1 MPDWRQEAR
10 AFATAAEHR
19 LWRGVTRLER
29 VFDRDAYAAA
39 GYRGYGT
46 RENVLVL
53 GRVLQLDEIRPDVGA
68 TSRLR
73 NLAAALTRIES
84 DPLPHARVRVS
95 LGGAPDDVREIVAD
109 DEGFF
114 REWIGT
120 REPLPEGDWVPVRL
134 ELSSGGGASAR
145 GGGAPSGG
153 GGTPGGGGG
162 ASVETIA
169 HALIPPPGAAF
180 GVISDMDD
188 TVLQSNVAS
197 FLRAA
202 RLVLLENARTRMPFP
217 GVAAFYRALRAGSG
231 LTGPNPIFYVSKSPW
246 NLYDVIVQFL
256 ERQEI
261 PLGPLLLRDWDL
273 IPERAAKG
281 FKTREIELI
290 FQTYPS
296 LPFILIGDT
305 TQKDPEIYRE
315 IVRAFPGRVL
325 AVYIR
330 NVAAGTARTLA
341 VKKLAEELAAENATL
356 ILADDTSAM
365 AAHAAGKGWIDTAAL
380 AGIAGDTRA
389 DEGRTGDKEPV

>member
-10 AFATAAEHR
+10 GFAAAVERR
-19 LWRGVTRLER
+19 LRLTVNRAER
-29 VFDRDAYAAA
+29 VFDRGGYSPA

-46 RENVLVL
+46 REKALVL
-53 GRVLQLDEIRPDVGA
+53 GRVLQRDELSPRVSGGG
-68 TSRLR
+68 SRWR

-84 DPLPHARVRVS
+84 DPMPHARVRVS
-95 LGGAPDDVREIVAD
+95 LGGAPGDSREVVAD

-114 REWIGT
+114 REWVGA
-120 REPLPEGDWVPVRL
+120 RDPLPEGGWLPVRL
-134 ELSSGGGASAR
+134 SLGDG
-145 GGGAPSGG
+145 P
-153 GGTPGGGGG
+153 
-162 ASVETIA
+162 ETVS
-169 HALIPPPGAAF
+169 HVLVPPPGAAF

-202 RLVLLENARTRMPFP
+202 RLVLLEHAHTRMPFH
-217 GVAAFYRALRAGSG
+217 GVAAFYRALQAGTG

-246 NLYDVIVQFL
+246 NLYDVIIQFL

-261 PLGPLLLRDWDL
+261 PIGPVLLRDWDL
-273 IPERAAKG
+273 VPERQAKS
-281 FKTREIELI
+281 FKVREIEQI

-315 IVRAFPGRVL
+315 IMRAFPGRVP

-330 NVAAGTARTLA
+330 NVAATADRSTA
-341 VKKLAEELAAENATL
+341 VKKLAEEARAEGATL
-356 ILADDTSAM
+356 ILADDTRGM
-365 AAHAAGKGWIDTAAL
+365 AAHAADQGWIDASAL
-380 AGIAGDTRA
+380 PAIAGDTRA
-389 DEGRTGDKEPV
+389 DEGRTTEKESV